1 MRHTAVV
8 SSKGQIVIPSALRR
22 RYKLDKGTVVVF
34 HEESGNLIMKPNHYA
49 KLYALR
55 GSLAGYDLE
64 GSLMAEREAE
74 RRRED
79 SR

>member
-1 MRHTAVV
+1 MKNTAVV
-8 SSKGQIVIPSALRR
+8 SSKGQIVIPSALRK
-22 RYKLDKGTVVVF
+22 RYKLDKGTTVVF
-34 HEESGNLIMKPNHYA
+34 QEEGGRLIMKPNNYA

-64 GSLMAEREAE
+64 GSLMADREAE